1 MAPSSP
7 HPRIHHRR
15 FALLLAALSTL
26 GPFSVDTYLP
36 SFPAIAT
43 HLAATPLQ
51 VQQTL
56 SVYLFC
62 FALMMLWHGALS
74 DALGRR
80 PVILAGL
87 GVFALASVGCA
98 LASNIHTL
106 LLFRAVQGLS
116 AGAGIVVGRAMI
128 RDVLSGHEAQHLMSR
143 VTMIF
148 AVAPAVAPVIGGWLE
163 VAFGW
168 RSVFYF
174 LTLFTVLLLLVCW
187 RFLPETLSHEHR
199 QSMHPRPL
207 AHSYLKVLRH
217 ADFLFLSAVVACNF
231 AGMFLYV
238 AGAPNFLIGQL
249 KLAENQFAWLFFPMV
264 AGMMCGA
271 YLSGRLARHV
281 NPVRTINFAFSLM
294 ACAALVNVILNLFA
308 PPTLPWVVLPQLFY
322 AMGMILAAS
331 SVTLL
336 ILELFP
342 RNRGMAAS
350 LQAFVQTL
358 LNAVVAGLVAALLA
372 HSALWLSLG
381 MAGFLTAGWLAWR
394 GYLARE
400 RPAAE
405 AGKI

>member
-1 MAPSSP
+1 VPP
-7 HPRIHHRR
+7 HHHRIHHRR
-15 FALLLAALSTL
+15 FAFLLAALSTL

-36 SFPAIAT
+36 SFPAIAL

-87 GVFALASVGCA
+87 GVFALASIGCA
-98 LASNIHTL
+98 LAGSIHTL
-106 LLFRAVQGLS
+106 LLFRALQGLS

-128 RDVLSGHEAQHLMSR
+128 RDVFSGHEAQQLMSR

-163 VAFGW
+163 TGFGW

-174 LTLFTVLLLLVCW
+174 LTLFTVLLLLVSW
-187 RFLPETLSHEHR
+187 RFLPETLPLTGR

-207 AHSYLKVLRH
+207 AHSYWKVLRH
-217 ADFLFLSAVVACNF
+217 TDFLLLSTVVACNF
-231 AGMFLYV
+231 SGMFLYV
-238 AGAPNFLIGQL
+238 AGAPSFLIGTL
-249 KLAENQFAWLFFPMV
+249 HLAENQFGWLFIPLV
-264 AGMMCGA
+264 VGMMSGA
-271 YLSGRLARHV
+271 YLSGRMARRL
-281 NPVRTINFAFSLM
+281 NPERTINLAFGLM
-294 ACAALVNVILNLFA
+294 FVAALVNAAYNLLA
-308 PPTLPWVVLPQLFY
+308 PPVLPWVVLPQLCY
-322 AMGMILAAS
+322 AMGMVLAAS

-336 ILELFP
+336 VLDLFP
-342 RNRGMAAS
+342 QNRGMAAS

-358 LNAVVAGLVAALLA
+358 LNAIVAGLVAPFLA
-372 HSALWLSLG
+372 HSATWLALG
-381 MAGFLTAGWLAWR
+381 MAGFFLAGWLAWR
-394 GYLARE
+394 CYLACKRHASE
-400 RPAAE
+400 P
-405 AGKI
+405 GKM